1 MNFYSPKYVWFDKN
15 LPFTPR
21 YNEFIYVETEYN
33 QYLNEFF
40 NRLRLPKFCDE
51 WDISYLPKISESI
64 TEEHL
69 KYMFPYLSGIS
80 IDDCRLPLTCEN
92 ILSCLLPESVGII
105 RQGLIEYDST
115 DDKGYRFKYF
125 EIQPCDYKRLSRELF
140 NYTSIFSYYASSISG
155 IGVNRADDGY
165 ADRLFD
171 ETERLSEEIQ
181 VRVHRLRMLGVS
193 ETAIRSL
200 FDKPVVISRMVIT
213 KDFRILLPDYDMEIN
228 MTPLVK
234 SVYFL
239 FLMHPEGIQL
249 FQLRSY
255 RDELLE
261 IYKSL
266 TGRTDYEAIVKS
278 IEDVTDPTKNSIN
291 EKCARIR
298 EAFYKEFR
306 SDIAEFYSINGKCYE
321 PKKIELDR
329 SKVEYE
335 DKTFL
340 QVLQKC
346 KTEVEHSTF
355 VPEARTDGFMS
366 NNFSLFKNKY

>member
-15 LPFTPR
+15 LPFTPK
-21 YNEFIYVETEYN
+21 YNELIYVETEYN
-33 QYLNEFF
+33 RYLNEFF
-40 NRLRLPKFCDE
+40 NRLRLPKFCDK

-92 ILSCLLPESVGII
+92 ILSCLLQESVGII
-105 RQGLIEYDST
+105 GQGLIEYDSA
-115 DDKGYRFKYF
+115 DDKGYRFKYI
-125 EIQPCDYKRLSRELF
+125 EIQPSDYKKLSRDLY
-140 NYTSIFSYYASSISG
+140 NYTLDGNYASSIPG
-155 IGVNRADDGY
+155 IGAYRADDGY
-165 ADRLFD
+165 ADRFFD
-171 ETERLSEEIQ
+171 ETKRLSEEIQ

-200 FDKPVVISRMVIT
+200 LDKPVVISRMVIT
-213 KDFRILLPDYDMEIN
+213 KDFRVLLPDYDMEIN

-239 FLMHPEGIQL
+239 FLMHPEGIQF

-306 SDIAEFYSINGKCYE
+306 SDIAEFYCINGNCYA

-329 SKVEYE
+329 SKVDFE

-346 KTEVEHSTF
+346 RTEVEHGTF

>member
-15 LPFTPR
+15 LPFTPK
-21 YNEFIYVETEYN
+21 YNELIYVETEYN
-33 QYLNEFF
+33 RYLNEFF

-92 ILSCLLPESVGII
+92 ILSCLLQESVGII
-105 RQGLIEYDST
+105 RQGLIEYDNT
-115 DDKGYRFKYF
+115 DDKGYRFKYI
-125 EIQPCDYKRLSRELF
+125 EIQPSDYKRLSRDLY
-140 NYTSIFSYYASSISG
+140 NYTLDGNYASSIPG
-155 IGVNRADDGY
+155 IGAFRADD
-165 ADRLFD
+165 
-171 ETERLSEEIQ
+171 
-181 VRVHRLRMLGVS
+181 
-193 ETAIRSL
+193 RSL
-200 FDKPVVISRMVIT
+200 LDKPVVISRMVIT
-213 KDFRILLPDYDMEIN
+213 KNFRILLPDYDMEIN

-239 FLMHPEGIQL
+239 FLMHPEGIQF

-306 SDIAEFYSINGKCYE
+306 SDIAEFYCINGRCYK
-321 PKKIELDR
+321 PKTIELER
-329 SKVEYE
+329 SKVEFE

-346 KTEVEHSTF
+346 RTEVEHGTF

>member
-15 LPFTPR
+15 LPFTPK
-21 YNEFIYVETEYN
+21 YNELIYVETEYN

-69 KYMFPYLSGIS
+69 KYMFPYLSGIG

-92 ILSCLLPESVGII
+92 ILSCLLQESVGII
-105 RQGLIEYDST
+105 GQGLIEYDST
-115 DDKGYRFKYF
+115 DDKGYRFKYI
-125 EIQPCDYKRLSRELF
+125 EIQPSDYKKLSRDLY
-140 NYTSIFSYYASSISG
+140 NYTLDGNYASSIPG
-155 IGVNRADDGY
+155 IGAYRADDGY
-165 ADRLFD
+165 ADRFFD
-171 ETERLSEEIQ
+171 ETKRLSEEIQ

-200 FDKPVVISRMVIT
+200 LDKPVVISRMVIT
-213 KDFRILLPDYDMEIN
+213 KNFRILLPDYDMEIN

-239 FLMHPEGIQL
+239 FLMHPEGIQF

-306 SDIAEFYSINGKCYE
+306 SDIAEFYCINGRCYK
-321 PKKIELDR
+321 PKTIELER
-329 SKVEYE
+329 SKVEFE

-346 KTEVEHSTF
+346 RTEVEHGTF

>member
-1 MNFYSPKYVWFDKN
+1 MNFLSPTYVWFDKS
-15 LPFTPR
+15 LPFTPK
-21 YNEFIYVETEYN
+21 YNELIYVETEYN

-51 WDISYLPKISESI
+51 WNISYLPKISESI

-69 KYMFPYLSGIS
+69 KYMFPYLYGIS
-80 IDDCRLPLTCEN
+80 MADCKLPLTYEN
-92 ILSCLLPESVGII
+92 ILSCLIPESVGII

-115 DDKGYRFKYF
+115 DDKGYRFKYI
-125 EIQPCDYKRLSRELF
+125 EIQPSDYKRLSRDLY
-140 NYTSIFSYYASSISG
+140 NYTLDGNCASSIPG
-155 IGVNRADDGY
+155 IGAFRADDGY
-165 ADRLFD
+165 ADRFFE

-181 VRVHRLRMLGVS
+181 IRVHRLRILGVS

-200 FDKPVVISRMVIT
+200 LDEPVIISRMIIT
-213 KDFRILLPDYDMEIN
+213 KDFRILLPDYDMEIK

-234 SVYFL
+234 AVYLL

-306 SDIAEFYSINGKCYE
+306 SDIAEFYCINGRCYK
-321 PKKIELDR
+321 PKTIELER
-329 SKVEYE
+329 SKVEFE

-340 QVLQKC
+340 QDLQKC
-346 KTEVEHSTF
+346 RTEVEHGTF
-355 VPEARTDGFMS
+355 VPEAHTDMFKK
-366 NNFSLFKNKY
+366 LFDKLHI